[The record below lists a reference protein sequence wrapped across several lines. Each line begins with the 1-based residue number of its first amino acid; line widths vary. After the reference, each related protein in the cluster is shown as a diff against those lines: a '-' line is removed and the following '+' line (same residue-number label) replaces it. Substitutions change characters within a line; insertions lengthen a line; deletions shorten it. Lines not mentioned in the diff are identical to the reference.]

1 MPAGLAEWCLSFH
14 AALEAA
20 TIAAAVLTGAPPRFA
35 PALPAFGGPYDA
47 GFFASHAFLAAS
59 SPREAP
65 AIIVTGLVAHTV
77 GLIAMGPA

>member
-35 PALPAFGGPYDA
+35 PGLPAFGPYDA
-47 GFFASHAFLAAS
+47 GLFASHAFLAAS